1 MRSLSLYFLLAWIA
15 PNAFGQTDMD
25 FPQGNFMAD
34 SVKIGEHIQYMM
46 SFEYPAQA
54 KILFPDS
61 TYNFFPFEYVGKEF
75 FPTTTTREGM
85 LKDSIVFTLAT
96 YELDEVYY
104 LRVPVYF
111 FEGKDSSSFYSTVDS
126 VRLKP
131 VVTSLPKN
139 PELLAETDFQEVPK
153 QFNYIYFLI
162 GIGVLLIVLT
172 TLVLL
177 FGKKVYRMFVVYR
190 LKKSFEKYK
199 AEYHS
204 ILTQK
209 SEDAQV
215 SERALTAWKKYLEKL
230 DRQPITKLTTKEIT
244 QVYPNNDLKNTLRE
258 IDRSLYGGIQV
269 KNMEDMFD
277 SLEKFSFERL
287 NLKIEEVNN
296 G

>member
-61 TYNFFPFEYVGKEF
+61 TYNFFPFEYVGKEY